1 MLCYVDINLVLCY
14 LLQDTLLLKSA
25 KEGDFEG
32 IRKSLSNK
40 ANINISNKVYA
51 VIVSYL
57 YPNT

>member
-32 IRKSLSNK
+32 IRESLSNK
-40 ANINISNKVYA
+40 ANINISNEVYA
-51 VIVSYL
+51 VIIRYS